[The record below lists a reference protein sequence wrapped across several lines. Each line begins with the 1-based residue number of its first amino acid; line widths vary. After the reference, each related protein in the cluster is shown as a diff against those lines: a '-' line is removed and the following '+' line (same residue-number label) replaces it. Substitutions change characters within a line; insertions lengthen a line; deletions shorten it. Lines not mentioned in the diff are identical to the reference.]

1 LSRNDS
7 RSSSRAR
14 PWSPRALAT
23 HPSRKTVRL
32 PVLSTVRIGMHV
44 LQPFRPCSR
53 NHPVQSRTT
62 HRRLI

>member
-1 LSRNDS
+1 
-7 RSSSRAR
+7 
-14 PWSPRALAT
+14 
-23 HPSRKTVRL
+23 VRL

-62 HRRLI
+62 HRRL